1 MRHQKSGRKLNRTSS
16 HRQAMFRNMTASLI
30 QHEQIRTT
38 LPKAKELRRVA
49 EPLITLAKTATLANR
64 RLAYAR
70 LRDRVAVSKLFNDLG
85 ERFKSRPGGY
95 LRILKCGV
103 RTGDK
108 ATMAIVQL
116 VDRNTDD
123 DPVKE
128 TKSTK
133 KEKTVAAKSEK
144 ETAKKEKVTA
154 KKVDKKVGKKATD
167 SKKTAKKKT
176 TKKAAAGKTTAKKT
190 AKKATAK
197 KKTTKK

>member
-49 EPLITLAKTATLANR
+49 EPLITLAKTATVANR
-64 RLAYAR
+64 RLAFAR
-70 LRDRVAVSKLFNDLG
+70 LRDRAAVTKLFNDLG

-103 RTGDK
+103 RTGDR

-116 VDRNTDD
+116 VDRKTGDE
-123 DPVKE
+123 PAKE
-128 TKSTK
+128 TKPAK
-133 KEKTVAAKSEK
+133 KEKTVAAKP
-144 ETAKKEKVTA
+144 KKEAA
-154 KKVDKKVGKKATD
+154 KKVSKKTTD

-176 TKKAAAGKTTAKKT
+176 TKKAAAGKTVAKKTTAKKT
-190 AKKATAK
+190 AKKKIT
-197 KKTTKK
+197 KT